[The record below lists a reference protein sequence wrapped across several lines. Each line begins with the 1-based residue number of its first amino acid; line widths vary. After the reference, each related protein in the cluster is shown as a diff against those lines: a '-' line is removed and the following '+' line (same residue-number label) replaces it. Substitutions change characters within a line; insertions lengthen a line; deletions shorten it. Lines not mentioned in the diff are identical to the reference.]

1 MKILFISLGCDKN
14 LVDSEEMLG
23 LLKRAGH
30 EITNEESEAEIAVIN
45 TCSFIHDAKDE
56 SVETVLEMCELKK
69 NGMLRG
75 IIVTGCLAQYYQ
87 GDIKEELPEVDAV
100 LGATSYEEIVNA
112 VAAVCRGEYMESY
125 KSIDYLPRF
134 TADRIVTT
142 GSFTAY
148 LKIAE
153 GCDKRCTYCVIP
165 SLRGSYRSV
174 PLEDVLETANRLA
187 ADGIRELVI
196 VAQETTVY
204 GLDLYGKKM
213 LPELLR
219 RLADIE
225 GIYWLRL
232 LYCYPEEI
240 DEALIAEM
248 AKNPKVCHYID
259 MPIQHVS
266 DSVLRRMGRRTTQA
280 EIREKIAALRSA
292 MPDIVL
298 RTTLIA
304 GFPGETEEDHALA
317 MDFID
322 EIEFQRLGVFTYSC
336 EESTPAAKFTPQ
348 VSKQQAEVWREELMA
363 LQQEISYDLNT
374 AMKGKLLEAVI
385 EGYLYEEDVYVA
397 RSYMDAPGVDG
408 YVFVSSPRELISGSL
423 VKVRITDCSE
433 YDLIGEL
440 TDEFTE

>member
-69 NGMLRG
+69 NGMLKG
-75 IIVTGCLAQYYQ
+75 IILTGCLVQYYQ
-87 GDIKEELPEVDAV
+87 GDIKKELPEVDAV
-100 LGATSYEEIVNA
+100 LGTTSYEDIVNA
-112 VAAVCRGEYMESY
+112 VAAVCKGEYMEVY

-142 GSFTAY
+142 GGFTAY

-153 GCDKRCTYCVIP
+153 GCDKHCTYCVIP
-165 SLRGSYRSV
+165 SLRGRYRSV
-174 PLEDVLETANRLA
+174 PLEDVLECANRLA

-225 GIYWLRL
+225 GLYWLRL

-248 AKNPKVCHYID
+248 ARNPKVCHYID
-259 MPIQHVS
+259 MPIQHAS
-266 DSVLRRMGRRTTQA
+266 DAVLRRMGRRTTQA
-280 EIREKIAALRSA
+280 EIREKIAALRAA

-322 EIEFQRLGVFTYSC
+322 EMEFQRLGVFTYSC
-336 EESTPAAKFTPQ
+336 EENTPAAKLTPQ
-348 VSKQQAEVWREELMA
+348 IPQEQAEGWKEELMA

-397 RSYMDAPGVDG
+397 RSYMDAPNVDG
-408 YVFVSSPRELISGSL
+408 YVFVSSSRELMSGSL

-440 TDEFTE
+440 ADEFTE

>member
-56 SVETVLEMCELKK
+56 SVETILEMCELKK
-69 NGMLRG
+69 KGLLQG

-87 GDIKEELPEVDAV
+87 GDIKKELPWVDAV

-112 VAAVCRGEYMESY
+112 VAAVCSGEYMEAY

-134 TADRIVTT
+134 TKDRIVTT
-142 GSFTAY
+142 GGFTAY

-153 GCDKRCTYCVIP
+153 GCDKHCTYCVIP

-174 PLEDVLETANRLA
+174 PLEDVLEAANRLA

-219 RLADIE
+219 RLSDIE

-240 DEALIAEM
+240 DGALIAEM

-259 MPIQHVS
+259 MPIQHAS
-266 DSVLRRMGRRTTQA
+266 DAVLRRMGRHTTQA
-280 EIREKIAALRSA
+280 EIREKIAALRAA

-304 GFPGETEEDHALA
+304 GFPGETEEDHAIT
-317 MDFID
+317 MEFID
-322 EIEFQRLGVFTYSC
+322 EMEFQRLGVFIYSC
-336 EESTPAAKFTPQ
+336 EENTPAAKLTPQ
-348 VSKQQAEVWREELMA
+348 IPTEQAEAWRQELMA

-397 RSYMDAPGVDG
+397 RSYMDAPNVDG

-423 VKVRITDCSE
+423 VTVRITDCSE

-440 TDEFTE
+440 ADEFTE